1 MCGICHGKFDLINAN
16 KPQQAASFDDILNK
30 AEDLGLLDDF
40 MMIASAGL
48 VVDQIDG
55 NNVVESVSN
64 INVDTKEE
72 MISLVT
78 YLMGAYSEDSEGDD
92 TTNIDYWLNLN

>member
-1 MCGICHGKFDLINAN
+1 MNEEEKAEARIELFMFAKN
-16 KPQQAASFDDILNK
+16 SFDDILNK
-30 AEDLGLLDDF
+30 AEDLGLIEDF

-48 VVDQIDG
+48 VVEKIDG
-55 NNVVESVSN
+55 NSVVESVSN

-72 MISLVT
+72 MISLIT
-78 YLMGAYSEDSEGDD
+78 YLMSAYSEDDEADD

>member
-1 MCGICHGKFDLINAN
+1 MDKA
-16 KPQQAASFDDILNK
+16 QARIELFMFAKNSFDDILNK
-30 AEDLGLLDDF
+30 AEELGLIDEF

-48 VVDQIDG
+48 VVDQVDG
-55 NNVVESVSN
+55 NSIVESVSN

-72 MISLVT
+72 MISLIT
-78 YLMGAYSEDSEGDD
+78 YLMGSYSEDDEADD

>member
-1 MCGICHGKFDLINAN
+1 MN
-16 KPQQAASFDDILNK
+16 KAQARIELFMFAKNSFDDILNK
-30 AEDLGLLDDF
+30 AEELGLIDEF

-55 NNVVESVSN
+55 NSIVESVSN

-78 YLMGAYSEDSEGDD
+78 YLMGSYSEDDEADD

>member
-1 MCGICHGKFDLINAN
+1 MDK
-16 KPQQAASFDDILNK
+16 AAARIELFMFAKNSFDDILNK
-30 AEDLGLLDDF
+30 AEELGLIDEF

-48 VVDQIDG
+48 VVDQVDG
-55 NNVVESVSN
+55 NSIVESVSN

-78 YLMGAYSEDSEGDD
+78 YLMGAYSEDDEADD

>member
-1 MCGICHGKFDLINAN
+1 MNDEEKAEARIELFMFAKN
-16 KPQQAASFDDILNK
+16 SFDDILNK

-40 MMIASAGL
+40 MMIASAGI

-55 NNVVESVSN
+55 NSVVESVSN

-78 YLMGAYSEDSEGDD
+78 YLMSAYSEDDEADD